1 MLYKFIV
8 ANVRIL
14 LKLCRV
20 QPFNISQNIF
30 LNNKNLI
37 IIHRYC
43 HQQKSQS
50 HKLRCKTKFDMT
62 SIRKYFNVC
71 CSIDSRSGGNVG
83 GSVNYD
89 DGRFSAGA
97 SVDHNIKT
105 QHTDY
110 HLSGTGMYLTG
121 WIQFKLLT
129 ILPMTVSSFPLEFK
143 GF

>member
-1 MLYKFIV
+1 M
-8 ANVRIL
+8 
-14 LKLCRV
+14 
-20 QPFNISQNIF
+20 IS
-30 LNNKNLI
+30 K
-37 IIHRYC
+37 
-43 HQQKSQS
+43 
-50 HKLRCKTKFDMT
+50 
-62 SIRKYFNVC
+62 RKDFNVC

-110 HLSGTGMYLTG
+110 HVSGTCMYPTGRIQCKVLT
-121 WIQFKLLT
+121 T
-129 ILPMTVSSFPLEFK
+129 LPMTVSSFSLEFK